1 MVISIDALPPCNGQ
15 TGRQTDTPPIPLLR
29 SSVAECN
36 KNAQDKYD
44 KVTGIVCKYIVS
56 AVRKHA

>member
-15 TGRQTDTPPIPLLR
+15 TGRQTNTPPIPLLH

-36 KNAQDKYD
+36 KNVQDKYD
-44 KVTGIVCKYIVS
+44 KVTGS
-56 AVRKHA
+56 M